1 MFNTNSNISVSN
13 HVNAVTGNIVK
24 TYKDS
29 YFLRFHLK
37 SSLSDK
43 LLKENSDKIV
53 TQMVV
58 CGDMEVI
65 AEVMNKKLYNE
76 LFKTE
81 VM

>member
-37 SSLSDK
+37 STLSDK
-43 LLKENSDKIV
+43 LLKENSDKIII
-53 TQMVV
+53 QMVV